1 MMKTLRLLPSILTVS
16 AAFLLSNI
24 SFAQQN
30 QTFPVTSLNAG
41 INLIKAE
48 VAANVAQ
55 REQGLMFR
63 DRLGPNEGM
72 VFLFGEPQTVCMW
85 MKNTLIP
92 LSVAFMDEK
101 GTIINIEEMKAQTL
115 NSHCAKKAATY
126 ALEMS
131 AGWFKQKGI
140 KSGTTI
146 DGLPGVK

>member
-1 MMKTLRLLPSILTVS
+1 MMKTFRLLPSILAAS
-16 AAFLLSNI
+16 AAILLSNM

-48 VAANVAQ
+48 VAASVAQ

-63 DRLGPNEGM
+63 DRLGANEGM

-115 NSHCAKKAATY
+115 DSHCAKKAATY

-140 KSGTTI
+140 KSGTVI
-146 DGLPGVK
+146 DGLPGAK